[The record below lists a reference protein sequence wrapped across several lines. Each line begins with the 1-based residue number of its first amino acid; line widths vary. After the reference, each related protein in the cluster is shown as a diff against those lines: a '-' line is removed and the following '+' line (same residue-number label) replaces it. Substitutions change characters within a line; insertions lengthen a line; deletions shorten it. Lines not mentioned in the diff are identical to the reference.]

1 MNIQI
6 PISYFY
12 YIVGVIF
19 FLILVISIAKGG
31 KKKTKINMA
40 KIDNM
45 SGVEFEIYF
54 TKILSDNGFKNIRT
68 TTASSDYGIDIL
80 CCKNGKKYGLQ
91 LKRYKSK
98 VGVAAV
104 QQAVSGTIY
113 YQARIPAVVTNS
125 FFTAQ
130 AIKMAKQCNVILI
143 DRNHFVNDNFSFK

>member
-54 TKILSDNGFKNIRT
+54 TKILSDNGVLLDKT
-68 TTASSDYGIDIL
+68 SLASIPLAIYE
-80 CCKNGKKYGLQ
+80 
-91 LKRYKSK
+91 KRSELTPCW
-98 VGVAAV
+98 A
-104 QQAVSGTIY
+104 IY
-113 YQARIPAVVTNS
+113 DKA
-125 FFTAQ
+125 
-130 AIKMAKQCNVILI
+130 
-143 DRNHFVNDNFSFK
+143 